1 MIELR
6 PTRIDELALLVQLET
21 APGTREFIIPSVLGA
36 HRANLTHDDFVYLS
50 ILERQAVAGVIILRL
65 DVEPDSVEL
74 RRIIVRDRN
83 RGIGQQAIRMVEAWC
98 RSLGRSRIWLDVF
111 ESNQRARH
119 LYEKLGYRQFGQSTF
134 EGRVL
139 LLYEHEL
146 G

>member
-21 APGTREFIIPSVLGA
+21 APGSREFIIPNVFDA
-36 HRANLTHDDFVYLS
+36 HRANLAHEDFVYLS
-50 ILERQAVAGVIILRL
+50 ILERQAVVGVIILRL
-65 DVEPDSVEL
+65 DAEPNSVEF
-74 RRIIVRDRN
+74 RRIVVRDRN
-83 RGIGQQAIRMVEAWC
+83 RGIGQQAIRTMEAWC

-134 EGRVL
+134 EGKVL
-139 LLYEHEL
+139 LLYEHDL